1 MNLRFAKDLSDF
13 LSQKYSVA
21 NLSIAPELCPANFDG
36 DLTINCF
43 ILAKQLKQNPM
54 AIAAEVQKYLA
65 EHPDIEKA
73 ELVKAFVNVTLNAA
87 ALMRDTV
94 QADGQILADVK
105 LPEAERRRILIEF
118 SAPNTNK
125 PQHLGHVRNNC
136 VGMATA
142 SILEAA
148 GHEVVRINL
157 VNDRGIHICKSMLA
171 WQKWGNGET
180 PASSGKKGDHLIGDY
195 YVLFDKHY
203 REEVKELVAAGMD
216 EERAKQEAPLIREA
230 HDMLVRWEQGDEE
243 VRSLCST
250 RSTTNRKPISLVRK
264 RWKKDWPKDSSSARK
279 MAQCGPTSPT
289 QVWIRS
295 CCCVPMAPV
304 ST

>member
-21 NLSIAPELCPANFDG
+21 NLAIAPELCPANFDG

-65 EHPDIEKA
+65 EHADIAKA

-94 QADGQILADVK
+94 ETDGQILADVK
-105 LPEAERRRILIEF
+105 LPEAERRKILIEF

-148 GHEVVRINL
+148 GHEVFRINL
-157 VNDRGIHICKSMLA
+157 VNDRGIHICKSMIA
-171 WQKWGNGET
+171 YQRFGNGTT
-180 PASSGKKGDHLIGDY
+180 PEKAGKKGDHLVGDF
-195 YVLFDKHY
+195 YVAYDKEY
-203 REEVKELVAAGMD
+203 RKQLKEL
-216 EERAKQEAPLIREA
+216 REA
-230 HDMLVRWEQGDEE
+230 HPELAEKDDDELFLQTEIGRAAQDMLVKWEANDPE
-243 VRSLCST
+243 VR
-250 RSTTNRKPISLVRK
+250 K
-264 RWKKDWPKDSSSARK
+264 
-279 MAQCGPTSPT
+279 
-289 QVWIRS
+289 
-295 CCCVPMAPV
+295 
-304 ST
+304 